1 MGGTFSCFAD
11 PALVFDLRQRL
22 VVSRASSEQPKY
34 GGRHRARAGGAASK
48 RDALPSP
55 IMWLSPTEAA
65 EKVHEGEIER
75 EANLRR
81 AAWLL
86 SLCAGIRH
94 LNDPHQVGNTR
105 LHPCPERERPVAVHE
120 MRRLDARA
128 TAAFLSSETL
138 VNRANEWLKENPTWE
153 VKTCESVEFKT
164 SSEVVNT
171 ERMTYYEYGEQST
184 RYVRSLRLWLVPRLD
199 QSRPPQQIE
208 YRNLI
213 PQQTGHA
220 GLFGMPT
227 FETLHELLERYN
239 QQLRYQPMPGR
250 VLAVETQ
257 EMKIPSY
264 SNFDPDRSYWSEYG
278 GRNRHFLFVVRVFYE
293 LGSAGCEEIGVA
305 DFVPQ
310 CTTTGGLFSFPRYEP
325 FCNVIGRSAQ
335 WCSQQRSLRFCNAQ
349 SLEVKLKSVQR
360 WNRFKEWGKSC
371 HDQVEEGG
379 REDRALQYPNPV
391 RLSGSNVVPGFDLV
405 RSVVRETLSE
415 IAKVAAQSGKLCALD
430 DRLVRNGV
438 QGLANVHRH
447 HRSRLHFR
455 VGVKDLVAE
464 HKENVLR
471 VHPVAKF

>member
-1 MGGTFSCFAD
+1 MAVSAFPPSYSEATRQHASLGGGLSFVDFLPYCISSGGLFSTPTFEPF
-11 PALVFDLRQRL
+11 R
-22 VVSRASSEQPKY
+22 
-34 GGRHRARAGGAASK
+34 
-48 RDALPSP
+48 
-55 IMWLSPTEAA
+55 
-65 EKVHEGEIER
+65 
-75 EANLRR
+75 
-81 AAWLL
+81 
-86 SLCAGIRH
+86 
-94 LNDPHQVGNTR
+94 
-105 LHPCPERERPVAVHE
+105 
-120 MRRLDARA
+120 
-128 TAAFLSSETL
+128 TL

-239 QQLRYQPMPGR
+239 QQLRYQPMPGE
-250 VLAVETQ
+250 L
-257 EMKIPSY
+257 PWPPHY

-349 SLEVKLKSVQR
+349 SLEVKLKSGTTVDTQR
-360 WNRFKEWGKSC
+360 MSYTEHAERTTF
-371 HDQVEEGG
+371 
-379 REDRALQYPNPV
+379 YV
-391 RLSGSNVVPGFDLV
+391 R
-405 RSVVRETLSE
+405 
-415 IAKVAAQSGKLCALD
+415 
-430 DRLVRNGV
+430 
-438 QGLANVHRH
+438 
-447 HRSRLHFR
+447 
-455 VGVKDLVAE
+455 
-464 HKENVLR
+464 VLR
-471 VHPVAKF
+471 VAYSKEPAEAGLLPPSPPLALHCKTFLPLQLTRGLFVPEFESLSATKKRLEAWIRATGARVLSCETVAMRLFTGGEAHTGIESSFTYNNGNRSEYWIFVLRLYLDGAYQEPPQEVLPPPPEVRDVGCCTVL